1 MHEGTY
7 RNTKGAQNEVGT
19 RVQSRI
25 KELKVVSLI
34 EKKSISAVLK
44 LKA

>member
-34 EKKSISAVLK
+34 EKKINISSFK
-44 LKA
+44 T